1 MRKPIDSLEDTDDP
15 DGPDDPDSPDGHD
28 DEVGLGWGH
37 LFTNMQ
43 TKTETE
49 NTREA
54 TSLIFLWIHDFVS
67 IKTDENVLRLSFQ
80 LSLRDLLSYGIPMK
94 PSKEI
99 LHHIECNHEYIPYV
113 LISCATSCKLLY

>member
-1 MRKPIDSLEDTDDP
+1 MVGFCHLHIPTIKDY
-15 DGPDDPDSPDGHD
+15 D

-37 LFTNMQ
+37 LFTNIQ

-80 LSLRDLLSYGIPMK
+80 LSLRDLLSCGIQMK

>member
-1 MRKPIDSLEDTDDP
+1 MTPMALMTLMAMVVSKDY
-15 DGPDDPDSPDGHD
+15 D

-37 LFTNMQ
+37 LFTNIQ